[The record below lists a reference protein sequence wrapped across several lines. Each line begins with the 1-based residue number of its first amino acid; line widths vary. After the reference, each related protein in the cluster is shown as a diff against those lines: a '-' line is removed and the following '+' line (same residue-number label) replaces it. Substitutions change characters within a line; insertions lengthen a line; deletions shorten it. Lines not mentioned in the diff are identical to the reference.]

1 MLIRAFIPLL
11 TFSILLWGCAGS
23 QKTIEKK
30 AETQEKNLVN
40 ASSPAADSLVSKLPR
55 FAYLFFKDIVDSLP
69 NEYYYSTKNNVIDS
83 LFKKEN
89 EHYELVATI
98 HFDSTQNKKNDYI
111 LQKKNWV
118 WMVSNEIPK
127 RSFEGNVLIKP
138 NTNEFECSRDC
149 ITRIYNEEGR
159 LTQEFLF
166 PKYLKTFSDSGKLES
181 EISGILYKANTFKNN
196 DAQDSIVF
204 KVEDGE
210 EKTYYEFGILKTWA
224 EIKNRKSI
232 AQKKWNE
239 NGVVTLDYKLPKYLK
254 TFYDNGNLKEEYSG
268 TLYRGTDT
276 IRVENGTKTRY
287 YENGNIQAQMEIKNR
302 KKTSEKRWYESGNL
316 EYEYFYEHQKWAE
329 TGKVWNE
336 QGVLIKEF
344 KAPDFYREFYA
355 NGKLKQELTGISSKS
370 PTEFIVNNGIS
381 KFYYENGKIQNQIEY
396 KDYKKVSED
405 TWYESGRHESSVTFD
420 SSELIVAEKKWNE
433 KGLMTKDLKFPD
445 YLKQFND
452 NGKLEKELKGI
463 LRRNPNNMNEFLI
476 ERGTAKTLSKNGKII
491 LAVENDTSFS
501 QKTWSTS
508 GKLLQEANHH
518 KVVFYWNNGKIGH
531 ELIGNICRDSTNDS
545 IFHTKGTFKQK
556 EFYENGIIKKT
567 LNSEKHAYSL
577 KEWNEK
583 GVIVKDVQIGNMP
596 NEYKEYQDN
605 GKIKLK
611 LSGILY
617 MENNIFFVENGE
629 SKLYYENGNIQEQ
642 DIYENRIITS
652 HKQWNE
658 KGVLVEM
665 ISYNS
670 SADVVTEQQW
680 NDSGMLIKDYQIYD
694 HLQVFY
700 DNGKLEKDITGLLY
714 KNKEGTFFIK
724 DGVEKY
730 YYKTGQPQIIKK
742 HLDNKTIYAKEW
754 NETGRVL
761 IEYDKTKKYF
771 KLYQKNGRPSIIF
784 NGEFQFDFKNGF
796 LPQNGVEK
804 TFFNDGKQQSYA
816 IYKEN
821 KIIEGKRW
829 NENGTLILD
838 HSFPKYSKSF
848 FDNGK
853 LKTDYTG
860 LLYYDDNG
868 KLESIDGYQ
877 RTYAEDGSLAYSSQY
892 KNKILI
898 QASYRKENIYLE
910 VQWDTSGSFATN
922 YKLWMDGILIM
933 ENFGIMDKNFNVVFG
948 KRNKFYTKGK
958 KKSIDIYRGGML
970 LRHQQWNEQGFLT
983 KDIQLPNYYRAYY
996 QDGKL
1001 MQEAKGT
1008 LVEIAEDTYKVKDG
1022 FSIIFATD
1030 GDIRHSATYKDFQ
1043 LQSKKK

>member
-1 MLIRAFIPLL
+1 MFIRAFIPLL

-23 QKTIEKK
+23 QKIVEKK
-30 AETQEKNLVN
+30 AETQEKILVN
-40 ASSPAADSLVSKLPR
+40 ANSPAADSLVSKLPR

-89 EHYELVATI
+89 EHYEVVATI

-118 WMVSNEIPK
+118 WMVSNGMPK

-138 NTNEFECSRDC
+138 STNEFECSRDC
-149 ITRIYNEEGR
+149 ITRIYNEKGR

-224 EIKNRKSI
+224 EIKNRKSVS
-232 AQKKWNE
+232 QKKWNE
-239 NGVVTLDYKLPKYLK
+239 KGVVTLDYKLPKYLK

-276 IRVENGTKTRY
+276 IRVDNGTKMRY

-302 KKTSEKRWYESGNL
+302 KKISEKRWYESGNL

-329 TGKVWNE
+329 IGKVWNE

-344 KAPDFYREFYA
+344 KAPDFYKEFYA
-355 NGKLKQELTGISSKS
+355 NGTLKQELTGISSKS

-381 KFYYENGKIQNQIEY
+381 KFYYENGKIQNQIKY
-396 KDYKKVSED
+396 TDYKKVSED

-420 SSELIVAEKKWNE
+420 SSGLIVAEKKWND

-445 YLKQFND
+445 YFKQFND

-463 LRRNPNNMNEFLI
+463 LRRNPDNMNEFLI

-491 LAVENDTSFS
+491 LVVENDTSFS
-501 QKTWSTS
+501 QKTWSSS
-508 GKLLQEANHH
+508 GKLLQEANRH
-518 KVVFYWNNGKIGH
+518 KVVFYWDNGKIRQ
-531 ELIGNICRDSTNDS
+531 ELIGNICRDSTSDS

-556 EFYENGIIKKT
+556 EFFENGIIKNT
-567 LNSEKHAYSL
+567 LNSEEHAFSL

-583 GVIVKDVQIGNMP
+583 GVIVKDVQVGNMP

-611 LSGILY
+611 LSGTLY
-617 MENNIFFVENGE
+617 MENNVFSVENGE
-629 SKLYYENGNIQEQ
+629 SKLYYENGNIMEQ
-642 DIYENRIITS
+642 NEFKDRLITT

-694 HLQVFY
+694 HLQTFY

-714 KNKEGTFFIK
+714 KNKEGKFFIK

-730 YYKTGQPQIIKK
+730 YYKTGQPEIIKK

-761 IEYDKTKKYF
+761 IEYDNTKKYF
-771 KLYQKNGRPSIIF
+771 KLYHKNGMPSIIF

-796 LPQNGVEK
+796 LPQNGVDK
-804 TFFNDGKQQSYA
+804 TFFDDGKQQSYA
-816 IYKEN
+816 IYKED

-877 RTYAEDGSLAYSSQY
+877 RTYAEDGSLAFSSLY

-910 VQWDTSGSFATN
+910 VQWDTTGSFATN

-933 ENFGIMDKNFNVVFG
+933 ENSGIMDSNFNLIFG
-948 KRNKFYTKGK
+948 KKSIFYTNGK
-958 KKSIDIYRGGML
+958 KKSIAIYQGGKL
-970 LRHQQWNEQGFLT
+970 LRKQLWNEQGILIT
-983 KDIQLPNYYRAYY
+983 DVQLPNYYRAYY

-1008 LVEIAEDTYKVKDG
+1008 LVEIEDGSYKVKDG
-1022 FSIIFATD
+1022 FSIFFAND

-1043 LQSKKK
+1043 LESKKK